1 MGIILFLII
10 VASLV
15 LLFYIRYIRDTKKH
29 KKMIAYNLLYTHFQ
43 EKYIIKD
50 AICKYEDKYPALTKV
65 VLSFVEAQLDVS
77 RIVENSKKVEGS
89 LQEQL
94 DKELD
99 EIIESKNNEELLQV
113 IHWYFLACIAISS
126 LRTRES
132 IDIIKKD
139 SIDFEDKPISKSD
152 VKGNYC
158 FA

>member
-1 MGIILFLII
+1 MGTILFLII

-15 LLFYIRYIRDTKKH
+15 LLFYIRDTKKH

-50 AICKYEDKYPALTKV
+50 AICKYGDKYPALTKV
-65 VLSFVEAQLDVS
+65 VLSFVETQLDVS
-77 RIVENSKKVEGS
+77 MIVENSKKVEGS
-89 LQEQL
+89 LQQQL

-99 EIIESKNNEELLQV
+99 EIIESKNNVELLQV
-113 IHWYFLACIAISS
+113 IHWYFLACIIISS

-152 VKGNYC
+152 LKDNYC

>member
-1 MGIILFLII
+1 MRIILFLII

-15 LLFYIRYIRDTKKH
+15 LLFYIRDAKKH
-29 KKMIAYNLLYTHFQ
+29 KKMIVYNLLYTHFQ

-77 RIVENSKKVEGS
+77 MIVENSKKVEGS

-113 IHWYFLACIAISS
+113 IHWYFLACIIISS

-152 VKGNYC
+152 LKDNYC

>member
-15 LLFYIRYIRDTKKH
+15 LLFYIRDTKKH

-77 RIVENSKKVEGS
+77 MIVENSKKVEGS

-139 SIDFEDKPISKSD
+139 SIDFEDKTILKSD

>member
-1 MGIILFLII
+1 MGTILFLII

-15 LLFYIRYIRDTKKH
+15 LLFYIRNTKKH

-77 RIVENSKKVEGS
+77 MIVENSKKVEGS

-99 EIIESKNNEELLQV
+99 EIIESKNNVELLQV
-113 IHWYFLACIAISS
+113 IHWYFLACIIISS

-152 VKGNYC
+152 LKDNYC

>member
-1 MGIILFLII
+1 MGTILFLII

-15 LLFYIRYIRDTKKH
+15 LLFYIRDTKKH

-65 VLSFVEAQLDVS
+65 VLSFVETQLDVS
-77 RIVENSKKVEGS
+77 MIVENSKKVEGS
-89 LQEQL
+89 LQQQL

-99 EIIESKNNEELLQV
+99 EIIESKNNVELLQV
-113 IHWYFLACIAISS
+113 IHWYFLACIIISS

-152 VKGNYC
+152 LKDNYC

>member
-15 LLFYIRYIRDTKKH
+15 LLFYIRDTKKH

-77 RIVENSKKVEGS
+77 MIVENSKKVEGS

-152 VKGNYC
+152 LKDNYC

>member
-1 MGIILFLII
+1 MGTILFLII

-15 LLFYIRYIRDTKKH
+15 LLFYIRDTKKH

-77 RIVENSKKVEGS
+77 MIVENSKKVEGS
-89 LQEQL
+89 LQQQL

-99 EIIESKNNEELLQV
+99 EIIESKNNVELLQV
-113 IHWYFLACIAISS
+113 IHWYFLACIIISS

-152 VKGNYC
+152 LKDNYC

>member
-15 LLFYIRYIRDTKKH
+15 LLFYIRDTKKH

-77 RIVENSKKVEGS
+77 MIVENSKKVEGS

-113 IHWYFLACIAISS
+113 IHWYFLACIIISS

-152 VKGNYC
+152 LKDNYC

>member
-1 MGIILFLII
+1 MGTILFLII

-15 LLFYIRYIRDTKKH
+15 LLFYIRDTKKH

-77 RIVENSKKVEGS
+77 MIVENSKKVEGS

-113 IHWYFLACIAISS
+113 IHWYFLACIIISS

-152 VKGNYC
+152 LKDNYC

>member
-1 MGIILFLII
+1 
-10 VASLV
+10 
-15 LLFYIRYIRDTKKH
+15 
-29 KKMIAYNLLYTHFQ
+29 MIAYNLLYTHFQ

-77 RIVENSKKVEGS
+77 MIVENSKKVEGS

-113 IHWYFLACIAISS
+113 IHWYFLACIIISS

-152 VKGNYC
+152 LKDNYC

>member
-1 MGIILFLII
+1 MGTILFLII

-15 LLFYIRYIRDTKKH
+15 LLFYIRDTKKH

-77 RIVENSKKVEGS
+77 MIVENSKKVEGS
-89 LQEQL
+89 LQQQL

-113 IHWYFLACIAISS
+113 IHWYFLACIIISS

-152 VKGNYC
+152 LKDNYC

>member
-1 MGIILFLII
+1 MGTILFLII

-15 LLFYIRYIRDTKKH
+15 LLFYIRDTKKH

-77 RIVENSKKVEGS
+77 MIVENSKKVEGS

-99 EIIESKNNEELLQV
+99 EIIESKNNVELLQV
-113 IHWYFLACIAISS
+113 IHWYFLACIIISS

-152 VKGNYC
+152 LKDNYC

>member
-1 MGIILFLII
+1 MGTILFLII

-15 LLFYIRYIRDTKKH
+15 LLFYIRDTKKH

-77 RIVENSKKVEGS
+77 MIVENSKKVEGS
-89 LQEQL
+89 LQQQL

-99 EIIESKNNEELLQV
+99 EIIESKNNVELLQV
-113 IHWYFLACIAISS
+113 IHWYFLACIIISS

>member
-1 MGIILFLII
+1 MGTILFLII

-15 LLFYIRYIRDTKKH
+15 LLFYIRDTKKH

-50 AICKYEDKYPALTKV
+50 AICKYEDKYPVLTKV

-77 RIVENSKKVEGS
+77 MIVENSKKVEGS
-89 LQEQL
+89 LQQQL

-99 EIIESKNNEELLQV
+99 EIIESKNNVELLQV
-113 IHWYFLACIAISS
+113 IHWYFLACIIISS

-152 VKGNYC
+152 LKDNYC

>member
-15 LLFYIRYIRDTKKH
+15 LLFYIRDTKKH

-77 RIVENSKKVEGS
+77 MIVENSKKVEGS

-113 IHWYFLACIAISS
+113 IHWYFLACIIISS

-152 VKGNYC
+152 LKDNYC
-158 FA
+158 FV

>member
-1 MGIILFLII
+1 MGTILFLII

-15 LLFYIRYIRDTKKH
+15 LLFYIRDTKKH

-65 VLSFVEAQLDVS
+65 VLSFVETQLDVS
-77 RIVENSKKVEGS
+77 IIVENSKKVEGS
-89 LQEQL
+89 LQQQL

-99 EIIESKNNEELLQV
+99 EIIESKNNVELLQV
-113 IHWYFLACIAISS
+113 IHWYFLACIIISS

-152 VKGNYC
+152 LKDNYC

>member
-1 MGIILFLII
+1 MGTILFLII
-10 VASLV
+10 VVSLV
-15 LLFYIRYIRDTKKH
+15 LLFYIRDTKKH

-77 RIVENSKKVEGS
+77 MIVENSKKVEGS
-89 LQEQL
+89 LQQQL

-99 EIIESKNNEELLQV
+99 EIIESKNNVELLQV
-113 IHWYFLACIAISS
+113 IHWYFLACIIISS

-152 VKGNYC
+152 LKDNYC

>member
-1 MGIILFLII
+1 MGTILFLII
-10 VASLV
+10 VALLV
-15 LLFYIRYIRDTKKH
+15 LLFYIRDTKKH

-65 VLSFVEAQLDVS
+65 VLSFVETQLDVS
-77 RIVENSKKVEGS
+77 MIVENSKKVEGS

-113 IHWYFLACIAISS
+113 IHWYFLACTIISF

-139 SIDFEDKPISKSD
+139 SIDFEDKSISKSD
-152 VKGNYC
+152 LKDNYC

>member
-1 MGIILFLII
+1 MGTILFLII

-15 LLFYIRYIRDTKKH
+15 LLFYIRDTKKH

-43 EKYIIKD
+43 EKYIIKEV
-50 AICKYEDKYPALTKV
+50 ICKYEDKYPALTKV
-65 VLSFVEAQLDVS
+65 VLSFVETQLDVS
-77 RIVENSKKVEGS
+77 IIVENSKKVEGS
-89 LQEQL
+89 LQQQL

-99 EIIESKNNEELLQV
+99 EIIESKNNVELLQV
-113 IHWYFLACIAISS
+113 IHWYFLACIIISS

-152 VKGNYC
+152 LKDNYC